1 MVGRRLVVGGM
12 IAGGT
17 SVAGAVVVGHHM
29 AKKAISTYGKTLSPI
44 VIDKSRPSPGC
55 SGCTNTNISN
65 NHSDASDL
73 RGILFMKFSK

>member
-29 AKKAISTYGKTLSPI
+29 QKAISTYGKTLSPI
-44 VIDKSRPSPGC
+44 VIDK
-55 SGCTNTNISN
+55 
-65 NHSDASDL
+65 
-73 RGILFMKFSK
+73 